1 MSGTN
6 TFAHLMND
14 LLNRG
19 YSQFMDNRYIFVEFF
34 SFLLAINTDCIGTLF
49 TEFKETPTDI
59 VTKTLKAA
67 KCIVNYEQKDLN
79 HAYQMEKQERYIYI
93 K

>member
-1 MSGTN
+1 
-6 TFAHLMND
+6 MND

-19 YSQFMDNRYIFVEFF
+19 YSLFMDNRYIFVEFF
-34 SFLLAINTDCIGTLF
+34 SFLLAINTDCIGTLCI
-49 TEFKETPTDI
+49 EFKETPNDI
-59 VTKTLKAA
+59 VAKTLKAA
-67 KCIVNYEQKDLN
+67 KRIVNYEQKDLN